1 MRQSCAYN
9 ASKTCVGTILFLW
22 DDSIQKSVQL
32 NSYST
37 DKNKKAYKG
46 TAFFGN
52 FKISAVKNA
61 IFFDNHPKSAFERD
75 DIANIG
81 GVARRKVF
89 ALTHLLN
96 LVCRDLYSHHN
107 SAFPILAVDLI
118 DNLLQTVVTLPVAL
132 VEKRLLHLGIR
143 ADGEADDPR
152 TLEGIARTKILP
164 EMTDDKADE
173 LSRIARCSRQRN
185 RTMED
190 KDRLIDAK
198 TGGLGKID
206 NLLADRVLL
215 P

>member
-1 MRQSCAYN
+1 MRF
-9 ASKTCVGTILFLW
+9 TPPFLW

-89 ALTHLLN
+89 ALTYLLDISSS
-96 LVCRDLYSHHN
+96 DLYGQRNRPFS
-107 SAFPILAVDLI
+107 ILAVDLVN
-118 DNLLQTVVTLPVAL
+118 NLLQSVVSQAISV
-132 VEKRLLHLGIR
+132 VEERLLNPRIGR
-143 ADGEADDPR
+143 DGEADD
-152 TLEGIARTKILP
+152 ARSFERISWSKILP
-164 EMTDDKADE
+164 EMAGDKADE

>member
-1 MRQSCAYN
+1 M
-9 ASKTCVGTILFLW
+9 
-22 DDSIQKSVQL
+22 
-32 NSYST
+32 
-37 DKNKKAYKG
+37 
-46 TAFFGN
+46 
-52 FKISAVKNA
+52 
-61 IFFDNHPKSAFERD
+61 DNHPKSAFERD

-89 ALTHLLN
+89 ALTYLLDIS
-96 LVCRDLYSHHN
+96 CRDLYGQRNRPFS
-107 SAFPILAVDLI
+107 ILAVDLI

-152 TLEGIARTKILP
+152 TLEGIARTKILS